1 MPTGISLVNAAACD
15 AICVLLL
22 ELQGYT
28 KQDFAKTHP
37 EGAVGKKLAGEIEDW
52 LQSRNESS
60 APEART

>member
-37 EGAVGKKLAGEIEDW
+37 EGAVGKKLAGEQE
-52 LQSRNESS
+52 
-60 APEART
+60 